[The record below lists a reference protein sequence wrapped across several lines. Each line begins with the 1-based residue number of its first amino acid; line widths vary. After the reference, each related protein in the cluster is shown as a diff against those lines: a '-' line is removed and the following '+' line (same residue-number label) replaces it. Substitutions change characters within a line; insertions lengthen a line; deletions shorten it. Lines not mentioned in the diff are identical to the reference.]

1 MFSEDVLPP
10 DLELVARE
18 LAAGSDLESAA
29 EAESEIGIW
38 LDQHGDKATALQH
51 LTRAVDLLEHE
62 PMSPAKAGVL
72 TSLASVYVLQGRL
85 DDAIQTAGD
94 AGVIAAELGLDDL
107 RAWSHQTLALAWLQQ
122 QDVRAIA
129 EFERA
134 AAIARTLESY
144 DGAMIEH
151 NYGICLLAL
160 GDLDGAGGAQA
171 DAKRRASRL
180 GLTYIT
186 QLVDAAQACLLYH
199 SGDWDGAARAAD
211 RMIAQ
216 ADEESSHGDAVEAHT
231 LRARIDAARGDR
243 AAATAH
249 ATEAVGL
256 ARQIGEPQYFVSALG
271 VAAHLCVVDGRADD
285 AAELVEE
292 LLSQWWMGVA
302 ISSEALMSAAFAAS
316 SIPALR
322 GRFADAAGEFS
333 LPSRWVEA
341 AGVVAEGDFERAAD
355 LYAGIGSLPDEA
367 YARLQAGSLAQVERS
382 VSFWRG
388 VGATAYIAAADHGLR
403 AGGSTDVSMRQS
415 PPG

>member
-1 MFSEDVLPP
+1 M
-10 DLELVARE
+10 
-18 LAAGSDLESAA
+18 
-29 EAESEIGIW
+29 
-38 LDQHGDKATALQH
+38 
-51 LTRAVDLLEHE
+51 
-62 PMSPAKAGVL
+62 
-72 TSLASVYVLQGRL
+72 
-85 DDAIQTAGD
+85 
-94 AGVIAAELGLDDL
+94 
-107 RAWSHQTLALAWLQQ
+107 
-122 QDVRAIA
+122 
-129 EFERA
+129 
-134 AAIARTLESY
+134 
-144 DGAMIEH
+144 
-151 NYGICLLAL
+151 
-160 GDLDGAGGAQA
+160 
-171 DAKRRASRL
+171 
-180 GLTYIT
+180 
-186 QLVDAAQACLLYH
+186 
-199 SGDWDGAARAAD
+199 
-211 RMIAQ
+211 
-216 ADEESSHGDAVEAHT
+216 
-231 LRARIDAARGDR
+231 
-243 AAATAH
+243 
-249 ATEAVGL
+249 GL

>member
-1 MFSEDVLPP
+1 MPS
-10 DLELVARE
+10 
-18 LAAGSDLESAA
+18 G
-29 EAESEIGIW
+29 
-38 LDQHGDKATALQH
+38 
-51 LTRAVDLLEHE
+51 
-62 PMSPAKAGVL
+62 
-72 TSLASVYVLQGRL
+72 GRP
-85 DDAIQTAGD
+85 
-94 AGVIAAELGLDDL
+94 
-107 RAWSHQTLALAWLQQ
+107 
-122 QDVRAIA
+122 
-129 EFERA
+129 
-134 AAIARTLESY
+134 
-144 DGAMIEH
+144 
-151 NYGICLLAL
+151 
-160 GDLDGAGGAQA
+160 
-171 DAKRRASRL
+171 RL

-186 QLVDAAQACLLYH
+186 QLVDAAQGCLLYH

-271 VAAHLCVVDGRADD
+271 VAAHLCVVDGRVDA
-285 AAELVEE
+285 AAELVDE
-292 LLSQWWMGVA
+292 LLSRWWMGVA

-388 VGATAYIAAADHGLR
+388 VGATAYIGRRRPRPARRWQHGREYATIATRVKRVEGGVDDGSQVTVRTAAHAAQRWPSRWLPADRCCSSG
-403 AGGSTDVSMRQS
+403 ATCSRQS
-415 PPG
+415 ISV